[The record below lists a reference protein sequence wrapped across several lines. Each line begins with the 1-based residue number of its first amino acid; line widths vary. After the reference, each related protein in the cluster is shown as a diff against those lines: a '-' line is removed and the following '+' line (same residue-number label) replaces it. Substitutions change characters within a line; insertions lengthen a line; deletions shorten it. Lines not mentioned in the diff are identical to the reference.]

1 MNIIFMGRKKHAAD
15 MLKWTVSQGIVV
27 KFVCTDSDEHIS
39 PVDKLAKSLGILVGS
54 MEEAERYIERHSGDI
69 DLVVSYLYNRKIRE
83 PLLKIPKYGCINFHP
98 AILPDWRGCG
108 GYNIAILKHLLE
120 WGASAHY
127 VDENIDTGN
136 IIRVYKFNFDYRLE
150 TAYSL
155 EKKTQSIQKD
165 LYKSVI
171 SDVVSYGR
179 LPSVKQKRNTG
190 RYISKKDMIDMMRVD
205 ISNISKEDLDDMIR
219 AFWYPPYNGA
229 GFEIDGDFYTLVN
242 RQILEML

>member
-1 MNIIFMGRKKHAAD
+1 MNIIFMGRKKYAAD
-15 MLKWTVSQGIVV
+15 MLQWTVSKGIVV
-27 KFVCTDSDEHIS
+27 KFVCTDSNECIS
-39 PVDKLAKSLGILVGS
+39 PLEEMANKLGIVVGS
-54 MEEAERYIERHSGDI
+54 MEEAEKYAYRNSESI
-69 DLVVSYLYNRKIRE
+69 DLVVSYLYNRKLRA
-83 PLLKIPKYGCINFHP
+83 PLIKIPKYGCINFHP

-108 GYNIAILKHLLE
+108 GYNIAILKHLYE

-155 EKKTQSIQKD
+155 EKKTQAVQKD

-171 SDVVSYGR
+171 SDVISCGR
-179 LPSVKQKRNTG
+179 LPSVQQSRNAG
-190 RYISKKDMIDMMRVD
+190 RYISKKDMVDMMRVD
-205 ISNISKEDLDDMIR
+205 ITTISKEDLDNMIR
-219 AFWYPPYNGA
+219 AFWYPPYDGA
-229 GFEIDGDFYTLVN
+229 GFEIDGQFYTLVN